1 MTSRRLLILSAA
13 ALVAIALGLWLAT
26 SNQSGSQAEQQALY
40 PELKANLD
48 KVTAVQI
55 FKAGD
60 ARAVELA
67 RKDNAWVVSERA
79 GFPADEAKLRK
90 LLVALA
96 DARMYEEKTSNP
108 EQYATLGV
116 EDVSGEKASGTRIEL
131 VGAPKPVNL
140 IVGKQGMGASSQY
153 VRRAGEAQS
162 WLINTHLDASATA
175 DAWLRKEIINV
186 AADRVQSANV
196 SIKGAKSYT
205 AAKSSRADA
214 DFKVEGLPKGKS
226 LSSPAAANNFAT
238 ALTGLSLADVQAAS
252 AFGTDAP
259 DRATFKTFDGL
270 IVQIDGW
277 TRADK
282 HYIALKTSFD
292 PAHAERF
299 RIATAPVEAQKQDS
313 ANGEGAQE
321 AKQEATNDP
330 GNDAPKAQAAP
341 NVEEEAKSASTKL
354 EGWVYEIPQY
364 KYEAIFKPVDQL
376 T

>member
-252 AFGTDAP
+252 AFGTDTP